1 VELLQDVLLPRRQS
15 PARAEIVL
23 TREERVV
30 QLPGRERRPRES
42 VDSEEQRRTGHAAQ
56 EQGMPAADQNAER
69 GAFSLCVAADSRSG
83 RMARAAKRNKPEPA
97 EKRVRPTLASS
108 LRRGRLWI
116 HGRAK
121 TVDPWSS
128 KGGIPASLPVRLFTG

>member
-83 RMARAAKRNKPEPA
+83 RMARAAKRNKREPA
-97 EKRVRPTLASS
+97 ENRALPTRSS
-108 LRRGRLWI
+108 LVASWE
-116 HGRAK
+116 